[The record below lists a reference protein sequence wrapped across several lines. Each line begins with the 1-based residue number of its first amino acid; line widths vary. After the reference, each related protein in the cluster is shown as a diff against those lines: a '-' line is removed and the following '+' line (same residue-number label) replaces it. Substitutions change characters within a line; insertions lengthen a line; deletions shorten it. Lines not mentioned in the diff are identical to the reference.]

1 MNWLLKSEIQLKTWK
16 RNWVKGGLF
25 LKKDLFNNTY
35 VGWMEQGPESNI
47 VISSR
52 VRLARNLQNM
62 PFPQRLHEKTGLEII
77 NLIKKAWQAD
87 DKFLLKDM
95 DWLGFDQLSELDR
108 TILMEKHLVS
118 PGHAQSSK
126 SYNGLLVN
134 HDGSISIMI
143 NEEDHLR
150 IQCLLPGLQVQECL
164 QQANEVDDI
173 LEERLDIA
181 FDEQRGYLTS
191 CPTNV
196 GTGMRASVMLH
207 LPAIA
212 ITGQLNQLVHHIN
225 QLGMIVRGI
234 YGEGSEA
241 TGNFFQL
248 SNQITLGQMEHDI
261 GSNLVA
267 MTRQIVQQ
275 EQILRDNL
283 NRHMR
288 IQIEDRVGRA
298 YGVLTNARMI
308 TSNEALTHLSDLRL
322 GVDLGIIEDIS
333 LSVLNE
339 LMVAIRPAHLQ
350 RIAGSQMDALSRDV
364 NRAKVI
370 KEILQSGHN
379 SVQTADE

>member
-1 MNWLLKSEIQLKTWK
+1 MKN
-16 RNWVKGGLF
+16 NF
-25 LKKDLFNNTY
+25 LNSTY

-62 PFPQRLHEKTGLEII
+62 PFPQRMDEKSGLELI
-77 NLIKKAWQAD
+77 NLIKKAWQTD
-87 DKFLLKDM
+87 EKSILKDLN
-95 DWLGFDQLSELDR
+95 WFSFDELSDLDR
-108 TILMEKHLVS
+108 TILMEKHLIS
-118 PGHAQSSK
+118 PGHAQSDK
-126 SYNGLLVN
+126 SYNGLLAN
-134 HDGSISIMI
+134 QDGSISIMI

-164 QQANEVDDI
+164 QQANAIDDI
-173 LEERLDIA
+173 LEQHLDIA

-212 ITGQLNQLVHHIN
+212 ITGQLNQLGHHIN

-248 SNQITLGQMEHDI
+248 SNQITLGQMEQDI

-288 IQIEDRVGRA
+288 IQMEDRVGRA

-333 LSVLNE
+333 LSALNE

-350 RIAGSQMDALSRDV
+350 KRAGNQMDPLGRDV

-370 KEILQSGHN
+370 KEILQSGQN
-379 SVQTADE
+379 PVQTADE

>member
-1 MNWLLKSEIQLKTWK
+1 LNNELLNS
-16 RNWVKGGLF
+16 
-25 LKKDLFNNTY
+25 TY

-62 PFPQRLHEKTGLEII
+62 PFPQRLDEKAGLDFLNI
-77 NLIKKAWQAD
+77 IKKTWQAD
-87 DKFLLKDM
+87 SKSLLKDM
-95 DWLGFDQLSELDR
+95 DWLGFDKLSELDR
-108 TILMEKHLVS
+108 NILMEKHLVS
-118 PGHAQSSK
+118 PGHAQSNK

-134 HDGSISIMI
+134 QDGLISIMI

-150 IQCLLPGLQVQECL
+150 IQCLLPGLQIQECL
-164 QQANEVDDI
+164 HQANIIDDL
-173 LEERLDIA
+173 LEEQLDIA
-181 FDEQRGYLTS
+181 FDEQRGYMTS
-191 CPTNV
+191 CPTNA

-207 LPAIA
+207 LPAVA
-212 ITGQLNQLVHHIN
+212 ITGQLNQLVQHIN

-248 SNQITLGQMEHDI
+248 SNQITLGQMEQDI

-308 TSNEALTHLSDLRL
+308 TSNEALALLSDLRL
-322 GVDLGIIEDIS
+322 GADLGIIKEIS

-350 RIAGSQMDALSRDV
+350 KRAGNQMDPLGRDV

-370 KEILQSGHN
+370 KEILQSGDN

>member
-1 MNWLLKSEIQLKTWK
+1 M
-16 RNWVKGGLF
+16 
-25 LKKDLFNNTY
+25 KKDLFNNTY